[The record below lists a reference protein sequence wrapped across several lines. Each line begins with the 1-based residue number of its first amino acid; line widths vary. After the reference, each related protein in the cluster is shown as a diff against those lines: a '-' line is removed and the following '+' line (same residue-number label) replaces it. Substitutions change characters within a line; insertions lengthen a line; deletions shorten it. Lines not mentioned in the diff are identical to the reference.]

1 MSMNKLKIIAASV
14 SAALTGVVG
23 ILSASA
29 QTIPTWDAS
38 STTAVVG
45 AAADAFQDTF
55 VYVLQVIAP
64 FAIIVGL
71 IVVAVWFFRGLG
83 KRMGH

>member
-1 MSMNKLKIIAASV
+1 MISKLKIGLGIASGAVASV
-14 SAALTGVVG
+14 IGV
-23 ILSASA
+23 LSASA

-83 KRMGH
+83 RRMGH